1 MQGNCQWFNKSPH
14 FIANRIRQ
22 PQQGVFRKDSV
33 FSKSTVGGK
42 SKGTEFGAHDV
53 STTLTVVAFAAIDEG
68 IGNDPVV
75 DLEVAG
81 PVTRRNH
88 LAGKLMAENNGSA
101 ESLR

>member
-1 MQGNCQWFNKSPH
+1 
-14 FIANRIRQ
+14 
-22 PQQGVFRKDSV
+22 VFRKDCI
-33 FSKSTVGGK
+33 FSESAVGGK
-42 SKGTEFGAHDV
+42 SEGTEFGAHDV

-88 LAGKLMAENNGSA
+88 LGGKLMAENYGSA